1 MNNQE
6 ENQGATPEESGEESQ
21 VKNDVQHTQG
31 DESQQLTGGSTGPGD
46 NYDQETKPNTG
57 GSTQVGSYARAV
69 TIWTWS
75 AKKIKESKKP
85 DPHVLLSC
93 KYMRIRLFMLV
104 VKLVTW

>member
-57 GSTQVGSYARAV
+57 GSTQVGSYATDNRPD
-69 TIWTWS
+69 INIQS
-75 AKKIKESKKP
+75 SDDLDLERKE
-85 DPHVLLSC
+85 D
-93 KYMRIRLFMLV
+93 
-104 VKLVTW
+104 

>member
-21 VKNDVQHTQG
+21 VKNDVQHPQG

-57 GSTQVGSYARAV
+57 GSTQTGSYATDNRPD
-69 TIWTWS
+69 INIQS
-75 AKKIKESKKP
+75 SDDLDLERKE
-85 DPHVLLSC
+85 D
-93 KYMRIRLFMLV
+93 
-104 VKLVTW
+104 

>member
-57 GSTQVGSYARAV
+57 GSTQTGSYATDKRPD
-69 TIWTWS
+69 INIQS
-75 AKKIKESKKP
+75 SDDLDLERKE
-85 DPHVLLSC
+85 D
-93 KYMRIRLFMLV
+93 
-104 VKLVTW
+104 

>member
-31 DESQQLTGGSTGPGD
+31 DESQQLTGGSNGPGD

-57 GSTQVGSYARAV
+57 GSTQTGSYATDNRPD
-69 TIWTWS
+69 INIQS
-75 AKKIKESKKP
+75 SDDLDLERKE
-85 DPHVLLSC
+85 D
-93 KYMRIRLFMLV
+93 
-104 VKLVTW
+104 